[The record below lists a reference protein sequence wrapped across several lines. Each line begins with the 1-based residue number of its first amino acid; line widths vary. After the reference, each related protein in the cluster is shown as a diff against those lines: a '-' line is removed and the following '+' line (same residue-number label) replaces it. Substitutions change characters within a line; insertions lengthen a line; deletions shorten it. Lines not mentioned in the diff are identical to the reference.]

1 MSRLLSEC
9 LRALLRAYQLVLSPL
24 IGPACRFA
32 PSCSEYA
39 REALRV
45 HGAGRGSL
53 LAARR
58 IARCHPWHPGGFD
71 PVPPKNRRPEPVDRR
86 VRSHA

>member
-1 MSRLLSEC
+1 MSRLTVSL

-39 REALRV
+39 REALQV
-45 HGAGRGSL
+45 HGVVRGST

-58 IARCHPWHPGGFD
+58 LARCHPWNEGGVD
-71 PVPPKNRRPEPVDRR
+71 PVPPAARTRAEHPADA
-86 VRSHA
+86 RSHA